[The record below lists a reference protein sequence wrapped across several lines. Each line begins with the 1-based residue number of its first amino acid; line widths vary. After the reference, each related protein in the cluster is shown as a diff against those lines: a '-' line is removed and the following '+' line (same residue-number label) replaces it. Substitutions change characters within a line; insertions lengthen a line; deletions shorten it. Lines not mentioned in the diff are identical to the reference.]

1 MLTPA
6 QQKVKQELEELQL
19 KAQIQPYDE
28 ETSSNK
34 SPRKKWAYLI
44 TGFCAVVIISSFLLQ
59 DFTTSTQD
67 KIVSYLKVVQT
78 YNQQSSSLLKQ
89 VTEQETGNFHQ
100 AIKKQAE
107 LVQKLNNLKA
117 PAELNKHKQDLLDV
131 MQQRLDLI
139 TYLAEAKNRD
149 AFQINKK
156 LLKLKIAQGLASERL
171 ADTFDRE
178 KIKYVQQEDG
188 TMEYWVDTKV
198 YQYHF

>member
-19 KAQIQPYDE
+19 KPQIQPYDE
-28 ETSSNK
+28 ETFSNK

-78 YNQQSSSLLKQ
+78 YNQQSSNLLKQ

-107 LVQKLNNLKA
+107 LVQKVNNLKA

-131 MQQRLDLI
+131 MQQRL
-139 TYLAEAKNRD
+139 AEAKNRD

-156 LLKLKIAQGLASERL
+156 LLKLKVAQGLASERL
-171 ADTFDRE
+171 ANTFDRE

-188 TMEYWVDTKV
+188 TMEYWVDKKV

>member
-19 KAQIQPYDE
+19 KAQVQPYAE
-28 ETSSNK
+28 EPPPNK
-34 SPRKKWAYLI
+34 STRKKWSYIIA
-44 TGFCAVVIISSFLLQ
+44 GFCAVVIISSFLLQ

-67 KIVSYLKVVQT
+67 ETISYLKVVQS
-78 YNQQSSSLLKQ
+78 YNKQSSNLLRQ
-89 VTEQETGNFHQ
+89 VTEQETGNLQQ
-100 AIKKQAE
+100 AVEKQAE
-107 LVQKLNNLKA
+107 LVQKVGNLKA
-117 PAELNKHKQDLLDV
+117 PSGLSKHKLDLLDV

-156 LLKLKIAQGLASERL
+156 LLKLKVAQGLAAERL

-188 TMEYWVDTKV
+188 TIEYWVDTKV